1 MLPLLNDPVFT
12 ADLTQCL
19 DFYDKQ
25 QRNGTKK
32 GFHIGN
38 CKAPDLHSSAN
49 SINSPAAQKM
59 KKKKIQSSS
68 YLHSLDTQPDR
79 MTQKNQ

>member
-1 MLPLLNDPVFT
+1 MLALLNDLLFT
-12 ADLTQCL
+12 ADLPQCL

-25 QRNGTKK
+25 QRNRTKK

-38 CKAPDLHSSAN
+38 CKALDLHSLAN

-59 KKKKIQSSS
+59 KKKIQSSS